1 MPHNRTKIR
10 GRVKTMLAGSPDAGA
25 RVLPRRSLPLPKDL
39 APTFIFAIQSERSTD
54 VSMDG
59 TQERVAELRVTAC
72 AKGDAEA
79 TEDVLD
85 RMGLYAEQRFAGD
98 PTLGGLIETY
108 VYQSAEFS
116 FAGDGDQTICT
127 AAYTFALTYYA
138 KRGDPQTSL

>member
-1 MPHNRTKIR
+1 MTHIRTQIR
-10 GRVKTMLAGSPDAGA
+10 GRVKTRLSGSPDAGA
-25 RVLPRRSLPLPKDL
+25 RVLGRRSLPLPREL
-39 APTFIFAIQSERSTD
+39 APTFIFAFQNERSTD

-72 AKGDAEA
+72 VKGDAEA

-85 RMGLYAEQRFAGD
+85 RMGLYAEQRFSAD

-108 VYQSAEFS
+108 AYQSAEFS
-116 FAGDGDQTICT
+116 FVGEGDQTLCT